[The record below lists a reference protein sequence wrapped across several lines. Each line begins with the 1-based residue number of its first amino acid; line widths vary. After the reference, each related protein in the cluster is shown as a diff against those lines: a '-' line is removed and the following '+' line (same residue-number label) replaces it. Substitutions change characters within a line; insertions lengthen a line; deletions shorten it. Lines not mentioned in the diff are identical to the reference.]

1 MNPIWAI
8 VAIILGVTLYK
19 QFDFQTMQFEK
30 PAMAVIYAITFV
42 AAIFFLIKG
51 RKRRIE

>member
-19 QFDFQTMQFEK
+19 QFDFQTLQFEK
-30 PAMAVIYAITFV
+30 PALAVVYLLTFIASV
-42 AAIFFLIKG
+42 YFLIKG
-51 RKRRIE
+51 RKQSTK